1 MHKLRP
7 REIEA
12 MNLINL
18 GHSRETVAH
27 RMGISEGAVRSHL
40 SRARSAGAAVR
51 DDSAGQAMMHLSDE
65 VLRWLAEITPA
76 GCKVSDTIRG
86 IIVDA
91 YQEAQ
96 SPRKAASA
104 AM

>member
-1 MHKLRP
+1 
-7 REIEA
+7 
-12 MNLINL
+12 
-18 GHSRETVAH
+18 
-27 RMGISEGAVRSHL
+27 
-40 SRARSAGAAVR
+40 
-51 DDSAGQAMMHLSDE
+51 MMHLSDE